1 MDTTHAYNLRMAEQ
15 DRNITEAVS
24 RERGRLR
31 SFIRRRVSDHGDAE
45 DILQEVFFEVTQA
58 YRMPEPIEQLG
69 AWMYRV
75 ALNRITDLFRKKK
88 PESLEQ
94 IFSGHDEDLVLDD
107 FLPAAN
113 GDPDAEYKR
122 SKLLQALSD
131 AVAEL
136 PEEQRA
142 VFIAHELE
150 GVSFKELAQ
159 QNGASL
165 NTLLAR
171 KRYAVLQLR
180 KRLQT
185 VYDEL

>member
-31 SFIRRRVSDHGDAE
+31 SFIRRRVSDHGDAK
-45 DILQEVFFEVTQA
+45 DIFARGLLRGDASVSDARTHRA
-58 YRMPEPIEQLG
+58 NRRMDVSRRAESHHGFIPKEKTRIAG
-69 AWMYRV
+69 A
-75 ALNRITDLFRKKK
+75 D
-88 PESLEQ
+88 
-94 IFSGHDEDLVLDD
+94 FSGHDEDLVLDD

-113 GDPDAEYKR
+113 GDPDAEYAR
-122 SKLLQALSD
+122 GRLLQTLSD